1 MKLDGGNAALNETVK
16 KIVNLSMW
24 SGLHDREQKCQGWAA
39 FGSLVG
45 SNLGLRGVFRACT
58 TPSKAASPL
67 RGKRWS
73 FLMSYEKRS
82 LDKRALPGA
91 DPHAVDGDTGQATG
105 PLGPRALSPAA
116 MGMTFGW

>member
-16 KIVNLSMW
+16 KIGNLSMW

-91 DPHAVDGDTGQATG
+91 DPHAADGDTGQATG